1 MTRAP
6 RVAVTALALTVAT
19 ATVAGARTTT
29 ERRAG
34 ATTTNTVASV
44 AGTGD
49 ILGVVTNRAGGTL
62 GEVLVSA
69 TGPSGT
75 MLTVCDAEGRF
86 EFRSLQPGRYLVRTH
101 ASGFVASR
109 RYVDVVAEVA
119 AVRSLSLPLEPE
131 PAPARTARRV
141 RLAGAGFG
149 GAAAASASPSLAGLP
164 NELPPL
170 ETQEDRALVSE
181 ADGDADQPS
190 DQILAPHD
198 HGPKA
203 WRLRRAR
210 RSVLKDKTGHS
221 GVANADASDSDD
233 SEVAASNDGHIAGL
247 LDGFPVSGQVQLLAR
262 TTFDG
267 PGRWWSPDGMPGQV
281 AHVSLAPGRD
291 DDAVW
296 AVRGAVDMT
305 TGTASSWAVSGW
317 YTADPHEDHAVEL
330 SLSYSSQL
338 HAAAAMPALSGADD
352 IDRLSRDVGSVQAFD
367 TWSVSPRV
375 TVGYGGTY
383 ASYGYLENGKLF
395 SPRAHV
401 TIAPLRHTRVRVA
414 LARTMTAPGAEEF
427 LPPVSGVWLPPE
439 RTFTSLSRFEP
450 LQAERARHVEIA
462 VERDLGAASV
472 LSVRRF
478 HQDVSNQLI
487 TMFGIVGRAPRDAF
501 AAPGG
506 HYYLTSAS
514 GVATDGWGV
523 TFSHRVA
530 GRVRG
535 AVGYSLVR
543 AAWLP
548 WTASGLS
555 PGTVGAFR
563 TGLERFHDVTTSVE
577 TEIPETSTRVFAICR
592 VNTAFARASTGT
604 VSSGV
609 DARFDVRV
617 TQTLPFSP
625 IDGSTWELLVAI
637 RSLFH
642 DEAFGTSAYD
652 ELLVVDPPQQ
662 FVGGLVVHF

>member
-6 RVAVTALALTVAT
+6 RVTITALALALAVGA
-19 ATVAGARTTT
+19 ATVAGARTTA
-29 ERRAG
+29 EPRGVG
-34 ATTTNTVASV
+34 ASKIAAVASI

-49 ILGVVTNRAGGTL
+49 ILGVVTTRAGETH

-69 TGPSGT
+69 IGPSGAA
-75 MLTVCDAEGRF
+75 LAVCDTEGRF
-86 EFRSLQPGRYLVRTH
+86 EFLALRPGRYLLRTH
-101 ASGFVASR
+101 AAGFVASR

-119 AVRSLSLPLEPE
+119 APPTLTLMLV
-131 PAPARTARRV
+131 PAVARTTPRL
-141 RLAGAGFG
+141 RLAEAGFG
-149 GAAAASASPSLAGLP
+149 RATAIAAPLFDDGVLAAPLP
-164 NELPPL
+164 D
-170 ETQEDRALVSE
+170 ETQQDRGVVN
-181 ADGDADQPS
+181 DTDDADRPS

-210 RSVLKDKTGHS
+210 RSVLKDETGPS
-221 GVANADASDSDD
+221 GLADAYAADD
-233 SEVAASNDGHIAGL
+233 VAPGDGEQAAGL
-247 LDGFPVSGQVQLLAR
+247 LGGFQVSGQVQLLTRA
-262 TTFDG
+262 TFDG

-281 AHVSLAPGRD
+281 AHVSLTPGGA
-291 DDAVW
+291 DDALW

-305 TGTASSWAVSGW
+305 TGNASSWAVSGR
-317 YTADPHEDHAVEL
+317 YTADPHKDHAVKL
-330 SLSYSSQL
+330 RVSYSNQL
-338 HAAAAMPALSGADD
+338 PAAASVPALPVGADD
-352 IDRLSRDVGSVQAFD
+352 MDRLSRGVGSVQAFD

-383 ASYGYLENGKLF
+383 ASYGYLDDGKLF
-395 SPRAHV
+395 SPRAQV
-401 TIAPLRHTRVRVA
+401 TIAPLPRTRVRVA
-414 LARTMTAPGAEEF
+414 MARTMTAPGAEEF

-439 RTFTSLSRFEP
+439 RTFTPLSRFEP

-462 VERDLGAASV
+462 VERDLGEASV
-472 LSVRRF
+472 LGVRRF
-478 HQDVSNQLI
+478 HQDVSDQLI
-487 TMFGIVGRAPRDAF
+487 TMFGIAGRAPLEAF

-514 GVATDGWGV
+514 GVATDGWGI
-523 TFSHRVA
+523 TFSHGVA

-535 AVGYSLVR
+535 AVEYSLVQ
-543 AAWLP
+543 AEWLP

-555 PGTVGAFR
+555 PSTVWAFR
-563 TGLERFHDVTTSVE
+563 TGIERFHDITTSVE
-577 TEIPETSTRVFAICR
+577 TEIPETSTRVFAVCR
-592 VNTAFARASTGT
+592 VSTAFARTSSDA

-617 TQTLPFSP
+617 TQALPFSP
-625 IDGSTWELLVAI
+625 IDGSTWELLVAL

-642 DEAFGTSAYD
+642 EPAFGTSTYD
-652 ELLVVDPPQQ
+652 ELLVVDPPRQ